1 MKLRYIKTILIVVV
15 WGGAIIAM
23 TINEEVGMQALKI
36 ASIATVA
43 FILIS

>member
-1 MKLRYIKTILIVVV
+1 MKLRYIKTVLIVAI
-15 WGGAIIAM
+15 WGGAMIAM
-23 TINEEVGMQALKI
+23 TINKEIGMEALKI